1 MKFGPTARLCR
12 DCHRTVHATWDNR
25 TLARAYATLGQLRA
39 APELAGY
46 LAFIRK
52 QPGTALVAVRK
63 RKR

>member
-25 TLARAYATLGQLRA
+25 TLARQYETIGKLRS
-39 APELAGY
+39 APEIERY
-46 LAFIRK
+46 LEFIRK
-52 QPGTALVAVRK
+52 RPGTALVAVRK